1 MWIQT
6 LLSVARLGIY
16 LRHSGEI
23 QVLSSD
29 ARCGFLDASC
39 GARLGIYLLR
49 SGEIQVLNSD
59 AKCGF
64 SDSDSNRCGFRF
76 YFQAPD
82 SGEFQMLNSD
92 ARCGFRCYIQVL
104 DSESMCCVQVKFRCS
119 IQMLDVNSDAKF
131 RC

>member
-6 LLSVARLGIY
+6 LLSGARLGIY

-29 ARCGFLDASC
+29 ARCGFSYAIF

-59 AKCGF
+59 ARCGF
-64 SDSDSNRCGFRF
+64 SVSYSNRCGFIC
-76 YFQAPD
+76 YFQALQ

-92 ARCGFRCYIQVL
+92 ARWGFRC
-104 DSESMCCVQVKFRCS
+104 
-119 IQMLDVNSDAKF
+119 
-131 RC
+131 